1 MKVSIVFY
9 LQENHIKIDNII
21 FLLYQKNKNY
31 LWTGPIFFITVETSE
46 IFDFFSAKCKR
57 SELVMFHWSFRFNVY
72 LISYMSF
79 VSAIM
84 LIFF

>member
-31 LWTGPIFFITVETSE
+31 LWTGPIFFFITVETSE
-46 IFDFFSAKCKR
+46 IFDFFFC
-57 SELVMFHWSFRFNVY
+57 
-72 LISYMSF
+72 
-79 VSAIM
+79 
-84 LIFF
+84 

>member
-31 LWTGPIFFITVETSE
+31 LWTGPIFFLLQLKPQKYSI
-46 IFDFFSAKCKR
+46 FFSAKCKR
-57 SELVMFHWSFRFNVY
+57 SELVMFH
-72 LISYMSF
+72 
-79 VSAIM
+79 
-84 LIFF
+84 